1 MTISRLLMTAPLLL
15 TLGFSVHAVRAEE
28 KDPRLAAGLQDNSF
42 LIEEAY
48 NQETGVVQHL
58 STLRRQGRDWFLNF
72 TQEWPIGSQTH
83 QFSYGIPYS
92 WLRSDAERA
101 QGLGDLQ
108 LNYRYQLSTE
118 AAARPAIAP
127 RFSLILPIGD
137 ESRGLGVGS
146 LGYQF
151 NLPVSKIVSD
161 RVTLHFNAGVTSY
174 LDVSGHQPTS
184 YNLGGSIVYAVT
196 RETNLLLETVA
207 EWNETVTPGR
217 DIEREFALTLLPGV
231 RHAINLP
238 EGQLVLGVG
247 APIRFSEGAVDYGAL
262 FYLSFEHSFLR

>member
-1 MTISRLLMTAPLLL
+1 MAFYRILLTAFLLL
-15 TLGFSVHAVRAEE
+15 GSFLADAVRSEE
-28 KDPRLAAGLQDNSF
+28 KDLRPAAGLQDNSF

-48 NQETGVVQHL
+48 NQERGVVQHI

-72 TQEWPIGSQTH
+72 TQEWPIGNQTH
-83 QFSYGIPYS
+83 QFSYGVPYA
-92 WLRSDAERA
+92 WLGSEAERT

-118 AAARPAIAP
+118 TAARPAIAP
-127 RFSLILPIGD
+127 RLTLILPTGD
-137 ESRGLGVGS
+137 EGKGLGAGS
-146 LGYQF
+146 LGYQV

-174 LDVSGHQPTS
+174 SDVGGHQPTS

-196 RETNLLLETVA
+196 RETNFLLETVA
-207 EWNETVTPGR
+207 EWNEAVTPSR

-238 EGQLVLGVG
+238 EGQLVLGLG

-262 FYLSFEHSFLR
+262 FYVSFEHSFLR